1 MTIKSFLDNLWRFFR
16 QVWRNSVLYR
26 FTLMGGVTP
35 KHLTVMPTDPWPGD
49 LYAGKLLLE
58 GKFMISNQVIPMTE
72 LWMPKELGFHALAD
86 LHGFTWLRDLRVQ
99 GDNSARRLARQLIA
113 NWIDRNQDWRLYPWQ
128 VGITGHRVA
137 NWIGLYDFFCSSAD
151 DSFRGLFFRE
161 IARQVRHLTYSWM
174 DAPTSL
180 DRLFALKGIIYSAV
194 TFPGENNQLTAL
206 LLHLEK
212 EIQSQILADG
222 GHESRCPQTH
232 LVVLR
237 DLIDIRA
244 MLRLTHHEIPSFL
257 QESISKMAPIV
268 RLFRHGDGELA
279 FLGKGQ
285 HIPSPVID
293 MVLSLADVRG
303 RPPERALVL
312 GFERCVNKNSLVL
325 LNVGGRAENAQSVAQ
340 SMDLEEGTGS
350 LNFEWSV
357 GRNRLVIQGDLLL
370 QTLEGVHFQV
380 PSRLDPAS
388 MQLHRAYQEGHAFL
402 DAAFSDALSFSHRRQ
417 LYLTGDKPSL
427 RGEDTIQ
434 APCEAIY
441 GIRFVLDPEIE
452 ATFISGKR
460 GVMVRLPANGKPTKG
475 QEGQQWRLIASGV
488 EEILCEHY
496 ATSQAILLLGRTKPG
511 QLSSVQWAFC
521 QD

>member
-1 MTIKSFLDNLWRFFR
+1 
-16 QVWRNSVLYR
+16 
-26 FTLMGGVTP
+26 MGGAAP
-35 KHLTVMPTDPWPGD
+35 KHLTVMPRDPWPGD
-49 LYAGKLLLE
+49 LYAGRLLLD
-58 GKFMISNQVIPMTE
+58 GKFIISNQVISITD
-72 LWMPKELGFHALAD
+72 LWMPREAEPHVLAD
-86 LHGFTWLRDLRVQ
+86 LHRFTWLRDLRAQ

-161 IARQVRHLTYSWM
+161 IARQVRHLIYSWEN
-174 DAPTSL
+174 ASTSL
-180 DRLFALKGIIYSAV
+180 ERFFALKGIIYSAV
-194 TFPGENNQLTAL
+194 TFPGENHRLITLLPQLR
-206 LLHLEK
+206 K
-212 EIQSQILADG
+212 EIEAQILFDG

-232 LVVLR
+232 LIVLR

-244 MLRLTHHEIPSFL
+244 MLRLIHHEIPSFL
-257 QESISKMAPIV
+257 QEYISKMAPIV

-279 FLGKGQ
+279 SFGRGS

-303 RPPERALVL
+303 RPPERALTL
-312 GFERCVNKNSLVL
+312 GFERCVNKSSLIL
-325 LNVGGRAENAQSVAQ
+325 LNVGARIASARPI
-340 SMDLEEGTGS
+340 DLEEGTGS

-357 GRNRLVIQGDLLL
+357 GRNRLVIQGDFLL
-370 QTLEGVHFQV
+370 QTHKGGRIQV
-380 PSRLDPAS
+380 PDRIDRTSI
-388 MQLHRAYQEGHAFL
+388 QLHRAYQEDHALL

-417 LYLTGDKPSL
+417 LYLSGDQPSL

-434 APCEAIY
+434 APYEAIY
-441 GIRFVLDPEIE
+441 GIRFVLNPEIE
-452 ATFISGKR
+452 AAFISGRR
-460 GVMVRLPANGKPTKG
+460 GVMIRLPAKGKSSRN
-475 QEGQQWRLIASGV
+475 QEGQQWQFLASGM

-496 ATSQAILLLGRTKPG
+496 ATSQAILLLGRIKSG
-511 QLSSVQWAFC
+511 QPASIQWAFC